1 MSKPNQQTIA
11 ELANVSRATVS
22 RCFTNHPGI
31 NPETRAAVFRVAAE
45 VGYRHLEPRTGF
57 RVANAPKSTIGV
69 IICTHMSDYVRSDFQ
84 SPGVQIHS
92 GISEYAQLHKLGIDL
107 RYANPAEDSIE
118 GESYRAIDPIRRRG
132 WGGCLL
138 IYPFPANVIEALRMS
153 FPVVSLV
160 ESYASNP
167 VDCVDVDHFTGISA
181 IVDHLLALGHQR
193 IGFYTQ
199 QYEVEASWSLRRHSA
214 FMEKMVRLGR
224 RVSDTDMINVFPNL
238 PISQGKGFDEVADR
252 VAKGVTAWVCAA
264 DHQAFE
270 LIAALEQRGFRVPTD
285 VSVTGFD
292 GVQSFEK
299 KRTLST
305 VMIPYRE
312 IGYTGAKRLHDLMR
326 RRFVSPQHILVGNRI
341 REGDTTAPLPSVWP

>member
-1 MSKPNQQTIA
+1 MPKPNQQTIA

-45 VGYRHLEPRTGF
+45 LGYRHLEPRTGF
-57 RVANAPKSTIGV
+57 RASTAPKTTIGV
-69 IICTHMSDYVRSDFQ
+69 IVCTHIKDYLRSDFQ
-84 SPGVQIHS
+84 SPGAEIHS
-92 GISEYAQLHKLGIDL
+92 GISEYAQLHKMGIDL
-107 RYANPAEDSIE
+107 RYANPAEDSID
-118 GESYRAIDPIRRRG
+118 GESYRAIEPIRRRG

-138 IYPFPANVIEALRMS
+138 IYPFPAKVIESLRKA

-160 ESYASNP
+160 ESYASDP

-181 IVDHLLALGHQR
+181 IVDHLVELGHKR

-199 QYEVEASWSLRRHSA
+199 KYEVEASWSLRRHSA
-214 FMEKMVRLGR
+214 FVEKMVRLGR
-224 RVSDTDMINVFPNL
+224 RVPDADVVNVFPNL
-238 PISQGKGFDEVADR
+238 PNGGGKGFDEVAGR
-252 VAKGVTAWVCAA
+252 VAHGVTAWVCAA

-270 LIAALEQRGFRVPTD
+270 LVSALEERGLRVPVD

-292 GVQSFEK
+292 GVRPFEN
-299 KRTLST
+299 KRSLST

-341 REGDTTAPLPSVWP
+341 RQGDTTACPP